1 MICDT
6 PQKASILIG
15 NVEKDFI
22 PGLKMIILMDPFED
36 DLKERGEK
44 SGIEILSFYEAEVIV
59 CLKLKSQ
66 IEGWGDTMGSLQDI
80 YTGVP
85 AAALQWWQETRQLDS
100 CCETWRIIS
109 PRQLRNVLG
118 DEKFCSRCAQPSK

>member
-6 PQKASILIG
+6 PQKASNLIE
-15 NVEKDFI
+15 NVEKDLI

-44 SGIEILSFYEAEVIV
+44 SGIEILSFCEAEVTV

-66 IEGWGDTMGSLQDI
+66 IKG
-80 YTGVP
+80 
-85 AAALQWWQETRQLDS
+85 
-100 CCETWRIIS
+100 
-109 PRQLRNVLG
+109 
-118 DEKFCSRCAQPSK
+118 